1 MKKCEGDGGK
11 DEGMR
16 ANSGME
22 YFQRRSEHRGEAGD
36 GGGKTQK
43 QRVIK

>member
-1 MKKCEGDGGK
+1 MKKCVGDGGK

-16 ANSGME
+16 ANSEME
-22 YFQRRSEHRGEAGD
+22 CFQRRSECKGEAGG

-43 QRVIK
+43 QRAIK

>member
-1 MKKCEGDGGK
+1 MKKCEGDREE

-16 ANSGME
+16 ANSEME
-22 YFQRRSEHRGEAGD
+22 CLQRRSERMGEADG

-43 QRVIK
+43 RRAIK

>member
-1 MKKCEGDGGK
+1 VKKCEGDREE

-22 YFQRRSEHRGEAGD
+22 YFQRRSERGGEAGG
-36 GGGKTQK
+36 GGGKTQEW
-43 QRVIK
+43 RAIK

>member
-1 MKKCEGDGGK
+1 VKKCEGDREE

-16 ANSGME
+16 ANSEME
-22 YFQRRSEHRGEAGD
+22 CFQRRSERKGEADG

-43 QRVIK
+43 RRAIK

>member
-1 MKKCEGDGGK
+1 VKKCEGDREE

-16 ANSGME
+16 ANSEME
-22 YFQRRSEHRGEAGD
+22 YFQRRSERRGEAGG

-43 QRVIK
+43 RRAIK